1 MLVTSEPARTEKLAA
16 VPRGTGVAIA
26 SAGVGTTA
34 TITAATVAAS
44 PVVSHPV
51 KERHLAARGI
61 FSFI

>member
-1 MLVTSEPARTEKLAA
+1 
-16 VPRGTGVAIA
+16 VAIA

-51 KERHLAARGI
+51 KERHLAACGI

>member
-1 MLVTSEPARTEKLAA
+1 M
-16 VPRGTGVAIA
+16 AIA

-51 KERHLAARGI
+51 KERHLAACGI
-61 FSFI
+61 LSFI